1 MVNSSWELAH
11 TSTKRENPNQE
22 SEKYLNASLQS
33 LHNNISFLHFIPRKA
48 QKKGSRAGA
57 NCNDSGSLNQE
68 IAVSAPFSR

>member
-33 LHNNISFLHFIPRKA
+33 LHNNIYFLHFIPRKA
-48 QKKGSRAGA
+48 QKKA
-57 NCNDSGSLNQE
+57 QE
-68 IAVSAPFSR
+68 LVVIAMTVGL